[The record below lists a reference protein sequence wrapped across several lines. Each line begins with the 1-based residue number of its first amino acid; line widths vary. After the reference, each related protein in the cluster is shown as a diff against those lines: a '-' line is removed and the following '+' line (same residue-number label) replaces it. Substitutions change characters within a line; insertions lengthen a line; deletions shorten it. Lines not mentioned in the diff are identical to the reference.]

1 MSTMHPGAMRPHPAN
16 TTRPAAVIN
25 PQRWLLLG
33 IQDYRRAR
41 KVGLA
46 YGLAV
51 TVIGWLILALGNHPY
66 FIAAAISGF
75 FLVGPILGAGLIE
88 ASMTL
93 EAGGTPTFDSSL
105 RGLDRNGPALARFAL
120 ALMGISIAWLALST
134 ALLVVA
140 MGPIAPPVQETL
152 WDSTVQLMSS
162 RQLLA
167 WFAIGGVLAV
177 LTFSISVISVPLI
190 LDRHASAGEAMR
202 GSLRAVSR
210 HPLACITWAFLIVL
224 LSAIGFATALIG
236 LIVIYPILGH
246 ASWHAYR
253 ALQD

>member
-1 MSTMHPGAMRPHPAN
+1 LM
-16 TTRPAAVIN
+16 
-25 PQRWLLLG
+25 
-33 IQDYRRAR
+33 
-41 KVGLA
+41 
-46 YGLAV
+46 
-51 TVIGWLILALGNHPY
+51 
-66 FIAAAISGF
+66 
-75 FLVGPILGAGLIE
+75 GPILGAGLIE
-88 ASMTL
+88 ASMTM
-93 EAGGTPTFDSSL
+93 EAGNTPTFDNSL
-105 RGLDRNGPALARFAL
+105 RGLDRNRPALVRFAL
-120 ALMGISIAWLALST
+120 ALLGISIAWLALST

-140 MGPIAPPVQETL
+140 VGPIAPPVQETL
-152 WDSTVQLMSS
+152 WDSTLQLMSS

-210 HPLACITWAFLIVL
+210 HPLACVTWAFLIVL

>member
-1 MSTMHPGAMRPHPAN
+1 MSTMHQGAMGPHPAN
-16 TTRPAAVIN
+16 PIRPAAVIN

-33 IQDYRRAR
+33 MRDYRRSR
-41 KVGLA
+41 KVGLV
-46 YGLAV
+46 YGLMV
-51 TVIGWLILALGNHPY
+51 TVMGWLILALGNHPY

-88 ASMTL
+88 ASMTM

-105 RGLDRNGPALARFAL
+105 RGLDRNRPALARFAL
-120 ALMGISIAWLALST
+120 ALLGISIAWLVLST
-134 ALLVVA
+134 SLLVA
-140 MGPIAPPVQETL
+140 AIGPIAPPVQQTL
-152 WDSTVQLMSS
+152 WDSALQLMSS
-162 RQLLA
+162 RQLFA
-167 WFAIGGVLAV
+167 WLAIGGVLAV

-190 LDRHASAGEAMR
+190 LDRQASAGEAMR

-210 HPLACITWAFLIVL
+210 HPLACVTWAFLIVL
-224 LSAIGFATALIG
+224 LTAIGFATALIG

-253 ALQD
+253 ALQH